1 MEKTQQ
7 DLATKIENKTEA
19 SGQQLGFT
27 GDAAL
32 DATQAAPIEFSL
44 DDLSF
49 QEAPLDAGKIQK
61 TKADAQLV
69 EDLNSIPDKMAFKIG
84 EAAEL
89 LGVKQYVLRYWE
101 TEFEALRPKK
111 SKNNQRVYTR
121 RDVETAMLIKKLLYG
136 DRFSIEGARS
146 ALRQLKTQVKDERS
160 WQAAA
165 QDQSVL
171 KQALRG
177 LIADIRSLKESFA

>member
-7 DLATKIENKTEA
+7 DLATKISQQIETNEQA
-19 SGQQLGFT
+19 EQQLAFE
-27 GDAAL
+27 GDAAPG
-32 DATQAAPIEFSL
+32 APIEFSL
-44 DDLSF
+44 GDLSI
-49 QEAPLDAGKIQK
+49 QESTGKIQK

-69 EDLNSIPDKMAFKIG
+69 EDLNSIPAKMAFKIG

-101 TEFEALRPKK
+101 TEFEALSPKK

-121 RDVETAMLIKKLLYG
+121 RDVETAMLIKKLLYA
-136 DRFSIEGARS
+136 DRFSIEGARA

-165 QDQSVL
+165 QDQSAL

-177 LIADIRSLKESFA
+177 LISDIRSLKESFA

>member
-7 DLATKIENKTEA
+7 DLATKIETEE
-19 SGQQLGFT
+19 QL
-27 GDAAL
+27 A
-32 DATQAAPIEFSL
+32 IEFSL
-44 DDLSF
+44 GDLSF

-61 TKADAQLV
+61 TKADQQLV

-121 RDVETAMLIKKLLYG
+121 RDVETAMLIKKLLYA
-136 DRFSIEGARS
+136 DRFSIEGARA

-165 QDQSVL
+165 QDQSVV

>member
-1 MEKTQQ
+1 MEKIQQ
-7 DLATKIENKTEA
+7 DLATKISQQIETVNA
-19 SGQQLGFT
+19 SESGEQQQL
-27 GDAAL
+27 A
-32 DATQAAPIEFSL
+32 IEFSL
-44 DDLSF
+44 DDLSI
-49 QEAPLDAGKIQK
+49 QEAPLDTGKIQK

-101 TEFEALRPKK
+101 TEFDALSPKK

-121 RDVETAMLIKKLLYG
+121 RDVETAMLIKKLLYA
-136 DRFSIEGARS
+136 DRFSIEGARA

-171 KQALRG
+171 KQALRN
-177 LIADIRSLKESFA
+177 LISDIRALKESFA

>member
-7 DLATKIENKTEA
+7 DLATTIETKAIEPLPRNAQA
-19 SGQQLGFT
+19 S
-27 GDAAL
+27 L
-32 DATQAAPIEFSL
+32 DAPIEFSL

-49 QEAPLDAGKIQK
+49 NEGQIDPADASKIQK
-61 TKADAQLV
+61 TKADQQLV

-121 RDVETAMLIKKLLYG
+121 RDVETAMLIKKLLYS
-136 DRFSIEGARS
+136 DRFSIEGARA
-146 ALRQLKTQVKDERS
+146 ALRQLKTQVKDERN
-160 WQAAA
+160 WHAVA
-165 QDQSVL
+165 QGQGVVANQVREL
-171 KQALRG
+171 L
-177 LIADIRSLKESFA
+177 ADIRRLRESFA